1 MTNLFHSP
9 TAEKFEQDRAE
20 ARKAYHFT
28 SHSKGRLTYDCF
40 RATTDGERVRC
51 SEGNLLGSN
60 KDGTVRLAQVL
71 RGMKVGSCQKCESY
85 RD

>member
-1 MTNLFHSP
+1 MTNLFQSP
-9 TAEKFEQDRAE
+9 QAEKFEQDRAE

-40 RATTDGERVRC
+40 RATMDGERVRC

-60 KDGTVRLAQVL
+60 EDGTVRLAQVL
-71 RGMKVGSCQKCESY
+71 RGTKMGACQSCPDWSE
-85 RD
+85 